1 MMCYGCA
8 EKRKAYFQKF
18 GARVKTIKHQG
29 QKEEGGQRQDVKD
42 NKHTAEAKD

>member
-1 MMCYGCA
+1 MMCYGCV
-8 EKRKAYFQKF
+8 EERKAYFQKF